1 MYNINVNKERAY
13 KGKGKKIMTNKKTQR
28 DFYNELLANY
38 DLTDELKEFIN
49 SRINALNKKAT
60 KTELTETQ
68 KENLVLAN
76 EIYEWLLENVNG
88 KTSKDIANHFGKS
101 SQKITPIMKKLIDDE
116 KVSFTVEKKVKVF
129 KAVSQD

>member
-1 MYNINVNKERAY
+1 
-13 KGKGKKIMTNKKTQR
+13 MTKKKTQR

>member
-1 MYNINVNKERAY
+1 MRPEDIIIAPVITEKSN
-13 KGKGKKIMTNKKTQR
+13 
-28 DFYNELLANY
+28 
-38 DLTDELKEFIN
+38 DELQAGKYTF
-49 SRINALNKKAT
+49 RVNKKAT

-129 KAVSQD
+129 KAISQD

>member
-13 KGKGKKIMTNKKTQR
+13 KGKGKKFMTNKKTQR